1 MSKEKSAFLHQNNSH
16 TNNNL
21 EGKKAPLNNKKSYK
35 LVLLEARN
43 LNLLHTDESLQL
55 LKAEF
60 LDKEHNSAMNQID
73 SAHTELSAPT

>member
-16 TNNNL
+16 TNNNF

-43 LNLLHTDESLQL
+43 LNLLHTEL
-55 LKAEF
+55 LEAEL

-73 SAHTELSAPT
+73 SAHTELSTPA